1 VLPDDSDNSQS
12 VVNERSVHEPDEF
25 DPDSLGPS
33 VPEAPSPPNPSG
45 KGASSEVAGLFWVL
59 VLVFNVALLGLA
71 LGPMLAYFEG
81 WVDLGIQI
89 FLGGLV
95 LFAYGSYRYVKF
107 TRNRDDD
114 DADEEAD
121 ESTDHNG

>member
-1 VLPDDSDNSQS
+1 MLPDDSDNSQS
-12 VVNERSVHEPDEF
+12 VVNERSVHEPEEF

-33 VPEAPSPPNPSG
+33 VPEAPSPPNPSQQS
-45 KGASSEVAGLFWVL
+45 ANSEVAGLFWAL

-81 WVDLGIQI
+81 MVDLGIQI
-89 FLGGLV
+89 FLGGVV

-107 TRNRDDD
+107 TRNRD
-114 DADEEAD
+114 ADGEAEESD
-121 ESTDHNG
+121 DHNG